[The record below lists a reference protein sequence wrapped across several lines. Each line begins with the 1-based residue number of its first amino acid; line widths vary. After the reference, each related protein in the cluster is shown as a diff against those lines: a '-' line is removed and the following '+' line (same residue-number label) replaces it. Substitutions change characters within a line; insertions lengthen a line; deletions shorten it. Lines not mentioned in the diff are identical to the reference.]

1 MTECSAY
8 PELVDFW
15 ANGALFDG
23 VRCAFADVM
32 PAAMIALLFIGAPV
46 LALFVN
52 SRRAIVPFVI
62 VALLGGA
69 LVTQLPAVAV
79 QGIGIVVLVALVGI
93 GYIMWQ
99 RVQSFR

>member
-1 MTECSAY
+1 
-8 PELVDFW
+8 
-15 ANGALFDG
+15 
-23 VRCAFADVM
+23 M

-79 QGIGIVVLVALVGI
+79 QGIGIVLLVALVGI